1 MGDLELVGA
10 TLLTKP
16 GNKGTHAIWPM
27 TVMCFFSVMALFRI
41 FLYAFSVSVSYPV
54 LAAVGA
60 ALCVWFTFIF
70 EYRALVRYRF
80 FALLFSIMLWCF
92 GILLAQEAFKK
103 GLLYTFNCVAGQ
115 MNRTYQSGITI
126 ISDAGTGATIFFMF
140 LFFMVAWLMAEAV
153 IKRQDGAMFLF
164 VAFPVVICSL
174 LSGGRISKGAY
185 FVLLLC
191 FLCTYAGSSVR
202 VRRKLWGKDDEA
214 VFDTN
219 VKEARRVANMLAAF
233 CAGCGAVVVLL
244 AFFVVRP
251 AVNAPL
257 SVVSDVTAPV
267 KSSGLQFLYRFLPQV
282 SGGRLNLSLEG
293 VGGGVSDGVLGDV
306 DGTAYDEVESLKVTV
321 SEKPT
326 EILYLKGYVGADYT
340 QNRWGMGDA
349 DSLTDAALNWK
360 TDGDSLLYIQNMP
373 FLRMMYVQSRMG
385 GEFVSGD
392 AALDGAGAVDGSDA
406 VGGEE
411 AVSSRTISVERLN
424 ANTAYT
430 YVPYQAYLNDYY
442 DILGGDCS
450 VQGQTAQDD
459 RYEYFENSTYIDTM
473 KKWMD
478 VDASGSDGGDT
489 VGSGSGA
496 AGSDGG
502 DSAGALGSYNHQ
514 NMLDELEASYESYV
528 NTHYTDVPESQKR
541 IEKLCKK
548 KKKEWDKKL
557 EGNLSDTQKQ
567 DLSYEKIDDVKNFIV
582 RTLWERCEFSKS
594 ASKISDDEDYI
605 ERFMFEKK
613 KGDSTAFASAA
624 VVMFRSCGI
633 PARYVV
639 GYAAPANL
647 FSGQADG
654 SYMAVLQDDN
664 AHAWVEIYMPDCGW
678 TPVETTPGFAGT
690 IANLDMPEADTE
702 DTESIAD
709 KKDKDAD
716 RDGENTADTGADMKR
731 IRQLKLLLGT
741 VCGILLVIIAVILR
755 VWYVKR
761 RTLALDKRLSPG
773 DRVRIIFRSFY
784 ELLERD
790 GRISAKAGA
799 CVEAASMDTTRPEF
813 VDTVLAAY
821 PELVRSDF
829 EHFMSLVLMA
839 NYGPDKLDTEDCG
852 FAVVMYKRL
861 KKLVARKAVVRGYF

>member
-27 TVMCFFSVMALFRI
+27 TAMCFFSVMALFRI

-70 EYRALVRYRF
+70 EYRAWDRYRF
-80 FALLFSIMLWCF
+80 FVLLFSIMLWCF
-92 GILLAQEAFKK
+92 GILLAQDAFKK

-115 MNRTYQSGITI
+115 MNRTYQSGITL
-126 ISDAGTGATIFFMF
+126 ISDAGTGATIFFIF

-185 FVLLLC
+185 FVLFLC

-340 QNRWGMGDA
+340 QNRWSMGDA

-360 TDGDSLLYIQNMP
+360 TDGDSLLYIRNMP
-373 FLRMMYVQSRMG
+373 FLRMMYVQSRM
-385 GEFVSGD
+385 
-392 AALDGAGAVDGSDA
+392 DGAGEGDGSDA
-406 VGGEE
+406 VGGED

-459 RYEYFENSTYIDTM
+459 RYEYFESSAYVDTM

-478 VDASGSDGGDT
+478 VDASASDGGDT
-489 VGSGSGA
+489 
-496 AGSDGG
+496 
-502 DSAGALGSYNHQ
+502 AGALGSYNHR

-567 DLSYEKIDDVKNFIV
+567 DLSYEKIDDVKNFVV

-709 KKDKDAD
+709 KKDQDAD

-731 IRQLKLLLGT
+731 IRQIKLVLGT
-741 VCGILLVIIAVILR
+741 VCGILLVIIAIILR

-790 GRISAKAGA
+790 GRLAANEGA
-799 CVEAASMDTTRPEF
+799 CEDTNCMDTTRPEF
-813 VDTVLAAY
+813 VDAVIATY

-829 EHFMSLVLMA
+829 ERFMELVLMA
-839 NYGPDKLDTEDCG
+839 NYGPDKLDVGDCEL
-852 FAVVMYKRL
+852 AVVMYKRL
-861 KKLVARKAVVRGYF
+861 KKLVARKAVVRGYFG

>member
-27 TVMCFFSVMALFRI
+27 TAMCFFSVMALFRI
-41 FLYAFSVSVSYPV
+41 FLYAFSVSVSYQV

-60 ALCVWFTFIF
+60 AFCVWFTFIF
-70 EYRALVRYRF
+70 EYRAWDRYRF
-80 FALLFSIMLWCF
+80 FVLLFSIMLWCF
-92 GILLAQEAFKK
+92 GILLAQDAFKK

-115 MNRTYQSGITI
+115 MNRTYQSGITL
-126 ISDAGTGATIFFMF
+126 ISDAGTGATIFFIF

-202 VRRKLWGKDDEA
+202 VRRRLWGKGDEA

-233 CAGCGAVVVLL
+233 CAGFGTVVVLL

-340 QNRWGMGDA
+340 QNRWSMGDA

-373 FLRMMYVQSRMG
+373 FLRMMYVNSRMG
-385 GEFVSGD
+385 GDVASGD

-459 RYEYFENSTYIDTM
+459 RYEYFESSAYIDTM

-478 VDASGSDGGDT
+478 VDAS
-489 VGSGSGA
+489 
-496 AGSDGG
+496 GSDGG

-567 DLSYEKIDDVKNFIV
+567 DLSYEKIDDVKNFVV

-594 ASKISDDEDYI
+594 ASRISDDEDYI

-690 IANLDMPEADTE
+690 IANLDMPDADTE

-731 IRQLKLLLGT
+731 IRQLKLVLGE
-741 VCGILLVIIAVILR
+741 VCGSLLVIIVLLLR
-755 VWYVKR
+755 IWYVKR
-761 RTLALDKRLSPG
+761 RTLALDKRLSQG

-790 GRISAKAGA
+790 GRLAANEGA
-799 CVEAASMDTTRPEF
+799 CVDTNCMDTTRPEF
-813 VDTVLAAY
+813 VDAVLAAY

-839 NYGPDKLDTEDCG
+839 NYGPDKLDTEDCE

>member
-27 TVMCFFSVMALFRI
+27 TAMCFFSVMALFRI

-70 EYRALVRYRF
+70 EYRAWDRYRF
-80 FALLFSIMLWCF
+80 FVLLFSIMLWCF
-92 GILLAQEAFKK
+92 GILLAQDAFKK

-115 MNRTYQSGITI
+115 MNRTYQSGITL
-126 ISDAGTGATIFFMF
+126 ISDAGTGATIFFIF

-185 FVLLLC
+185 FVLLLG

-233 CAGCGAVVVLL
+233 CAGFGAVVVLF

-267 KSSGLQFLYRFLPQV
+267 KNSGLQFLYRFLPQV

-340 QNRWGMGDA
+340 QNRWSMGDA

-385 GEFVSGD
+385 GDFASGD
-392 AALDGAGAVDGSDA
+392 AALDGSGAVDGSDA
-406 VGGEE
+406 GEMSE

-442 DILGGDCS
+442 DIMGGDCS

-459 RYEYFENSTYIDTM
+459 RYEYFESSAYIDTM

-478 VDASGSDGGDT
+478 VDAGSTEAGTGAFKAGDT
-489 VGSGSGA
+489 A
-496 AGSDGG
+496 DAGSD
-502 DSAGALGSYNHQ
+502 SRNHQ

-567 DLSYEKIDDVKNFIV
+567 DLSYEKIDDVKNFVV

-594 ASKISDDEDYI
+594 ASRISDDEDYI

-731 IRQLKLLLGT
+731 IRQIKLVLGT
-741 VCGILLVIIAVILR
+741 VCGILLVIIAIILR

-790 GRISAKAGA
+790 GRLAANEGA
-799 CVEAASMDTTRPEF
+799 CEDTNCMDTTRPEF
-813 VDTVLAAY
+813 VDAVIAAY

-829 EHFMSLVLMA
+829 ERFMELVLMA
-839 NYGPDKLDTEDCG
+839 NYGPDKLDTEDCE

>member
-27 TVMCFFSVMALFRI
+27 TAMCFFSVMALFRI

-60 ALCVWFTFIF
+60 AFCVWFTFIF
-70 EYRALVRYRF
+70 EYRAWDRYRF
-80 FALLFSIMLWCF
+80 FVLLFSIMLWCF

-115 MNRTYQSGITI
+115 MNRTYQSGITL
-126 ISDAGTGATIFFMF
+126 ISDAGTGATIFFIF

-202 VRRKLWGKDDEA
+202 VRRRLWGKDDEA

-219 VKEARRVANMLAAF
+219 VKEARRIANMLAAF
-233 CAGCGAVVVLL
+233 CAGFGAVVVLL

-373 FLRMMYVQSRMG
+373 FLRMMYVNSRMG
-385 GEFVSGD
+385 GDFASGD
-392 AALDGAGAVDGSDA
+392 AALDGAGSVDGSDA
-406 VGGEE
+406 VGMSE

-489 VGSGSGA
+489 
-496 AGSDGG
+496 
-502 DSAGALGSYNHQ
+502 AGALGSYNHQ

-528 NTHYTDVPESQKR
+528 NTHYTYVPESQKR

-567 DLSYEKIDDVKNFIV
+567 DLSYEKIDDVKNFVV

-731 IRQLKLLLGT
+731 IRQLKMVLGA
-741 VCGILLVIIAVILR
+741 VCGSLLVIIVLLLR
-755 VWYVKR
+755 IWYVKR

-790 GRISAKAGA
+790 GRLAANEGA
-799 CVEAASMDTTRPEF
+799 CEDTASMDTTRPEF
-813 VDTVLAAY
+813 VDAVLAAY

-839 NYGPDKLDTEDCG
+839 NYGPDKLDTEDCEL
-852 FAVVMYKRL
+852 AVVMYKRL
-861 KKLVARKAVVRGYF
+861 KKLVARQAVVRGYF

>member
-1 MGDLELVGA
+1 MGDLELVGV

-54 LAAVGA
+54 LVAVGA
-60 ALCVWFTFIF
+60 VLCVWFTFIF
-70 EYRALVRYRF
+70 EYKALVRYRF
-80 FALLFSIMLWCF
+80 FVLLFSIMLWCF

-115 MNRTYQSGITI
+115 MNRTYQSGITL

-233 CAGCGAVVVLL
+233 CAGFGAVVVLL

-340 QNRWGMGDA
+340 QNRWSMGDA

-360 TDGDSLLYIQNMP
+360 TDGDSLLYIRNMP
-373 FLRMMYVQSRMG
+373 FLRMMYVQSRM
-385 GEFVSGD
+385 
-392 AALDGAGAVDGSDA
+392 DGAGEWDGSDA
-406 VGGEE
+406 VGGED

-442 DILGGDCS
+442 DIMGGDCS

-478 VDASGSDGGDT
+478 VDASASDGGDT
-489 VGSGSGA
+489 AGSGSGA
-496 AGSDGG
+496 TGSDDG

-605 ERFMFEKK
+605 EHFMFEKK

-709 KKDKDAD
+709 KKDQDAD

-731 IRQLKLLLGT
+731 IRQIKLVLGA
-741 VCGILLVIIAVILR
+741 VCGSLLVIIVLLLR
-755 VWYVKR
+755 IWYVKR
-761 RTLALDKRLSPG
+761 RTHALDKRLSPG

-790 GRISAKAGA
+790 GRLAANEGA
-799 CVEAASMDTTRPEF
+799 CEDTNCMDTTRPEF
-813 VDTVLAAY
+813 VDVVIATY

-829 EHFMSLVLMA
+829 ERFMELVLMA
-839 NYGPDKLDTEDCG
+839 NYGPDKLDTEDCE

>member
-27 TVMCFFSVMALFRI
+27 MVMCFFSVMALFRI
-41 FLYAFSVSVSYPV
+41 FLYAFSVSVNYPV

-60 ALCVWFTFIF
+60 AICVWFTFIF
-70 EYRALVRYRF
+70 EYRALAGYRF
-80 FALLFSIMLWCF
+80 FVLLFSIMVWCF

-103 GLLYTFNCVAGQ
+103 GLLYTFNCIAGQ
-115 MNRTYQSGITI
+115 MNRTYQSGITL
-126 ISDAGTGATIFFMF
+126 ISDAGTGETVFLSFMF
-140 LFFMVAWLMAEAV
+140 FVVAWLMAEAV
-153 IKRQDGAMFLF
+153 IKRQDGAMFLL

-174 LSGGRISKGAY
+174 LGGGRISKGAY

-202 VRRKLWGKDDEA
+202 VRRKLWGKGDEA
-214 VFDTN
+214 VFDSN

-233 CAGCGAVVVLL
+233 CAGCGAVVLLL

-257 SVVSDVTAPV
+257 SVASDVTAPV
-267 KSSGLQFLYRFLPQV
+267 KSSGLKFLYRFLPKV

-326 EILYLKGYVGADYT
+326 EILYLKGYVGAEYT
-340 QNRWGMGDA
+340 PNRWSMGYA

-373 FLRMMYVQSRMG
+373 FLRMMYVKSRMG
-385 GEFVSGD
+385 GDFASGD
-392 AALDGAGAVDGSDA
+392 AALDGGGAVDGSDA
-406 VGGEE
+406 GGMSE

-442 DILGGDCS
+442 NILGGDCS

-459 RYEYFENSTYIDTM
+459 RYEYFESSAYIDTM

-478 VDASGSDGGDT
+478 VDAGSD
-489 VGSGSGA
+489 SKK
-496 AGSDGG
+496 
-502 DSAGALGSYNHQ
+502 HR

-567 DLSYEKIDDVKNFIV
+567 DLSYEKIDDVKNFVV

-624 VVMFRSCGI
+624 VVMFRSLGI

-664 AHAWVEIYMPDCGW
+664 AHAWAEIYMPDCGW

-716 RDGENTADTGADMKR
+716 RDGEDTAGTGADMKR

-773 DRVRIIFRSFY
+773 ERVRIIFISFY
-784 ELLERD
+784 KLLERD
-790 GRISAKAGA
+790 GRISAKAGD
-799 CVEAASMDTTRPEF
+799 CVDATGMDTTRPEF
-813 VDTVLAAY
+813 VDAVMADY
-821 PELVRSDF
+821 PELARSDF
-829 EHFMSLVLMA
+829 ERFMELVLMA
-839 NYGPDKLDTEDCG
+839 NYGPDKLEAGDCEL
-852 FAVVMYKRL
+852 AVVMYKRL

>member
-1 MGDLELVGA
+1 MGDLELVGV

-54 LAAVGA
+54 LVAVGA
-60 ALCVWFTFIF
+60 VLCVWFTFIF
-70 EYRALVRYRF
+70 EYKALVRYRF
-80 FALLFSIMLWCF
+80 FVLLFSIMLWCF

-115 MNRTYQSGITI
+115 MNRTYQSGITL

-202 VRRKLWGKDDEA
+202 VRRRLWGKDDEA

-219 VKEARRVANMLAAF
+219 VKEARRIANMLAAF
-233 CAGCGAVVVLL
+233 CAGFGAVVVLL

-340 QNRWGMGDA
+340 QNRWSMGDA

-360 TDGDSLLYIQNMP
+360 TDGDSLLYIRNMP
-373 FLRMMYVQSRMG
+373 FLRMMYVQSRM
-385 GEFVSGD
+385 
-392 AALDGAGAVDGSDA
+392 DGAGAVDGSDA
-406 VGGEE
+406 VGGED

-442 DILGGDCS
+442 DIMGGDCS

-478 VDASGSDGGDT
+478 VDAGSTEAGTGAFKAGDT
-489 VGSGSGA
+489 A
-496 AGSDGG
+496 DAGSD
-502 DSAGALGSYNHQ
+502 SRNHQ

-567 DLSYEKIDDVKNFIV
+567 DLSYEKIDDVKNFVV

-709 KKDKDAD
+709 KKDQDAD

-731 IRQLKLLLGT
+731 IRQIKLLLGT
-741 VCGILLVIIAVILR
+741 VCGILLVIIAIILR

-790 GRISAKAGA
+790 GRLAANEGA
-799 CVEAASMDTTRPEF
+799 CEDTNCMDTTRPEF
-813 VDTVLAAY
+813 VDVVIATY

-829 EHFMSLVLMA
+829 ERFMELVLMA
-839 NYGPDKLDTEDCG
+839 NYGPDKLDTEDCE

>member
-1 MGDLELVGA
+1 MGDLELIGA

-27 TVMCFFSVMALFRI
+27 MVMCFFSVMALFRI

-60 ALCVWFTFIF
+60 AFCVWFTFIF
-70 EYRALVRYRF
+70 EYRAWDRYRF
-80 FALLFSIMLWCF
+80 FVLLFSIMLWCF
-92 GILLAQEAFKK
+92 GILLAQDAFKK

-115 MNRTYQSGITI
+115 MNRTYQSGITL
-126 ISDAGTGATIFFMF
+126 ISDAGTGATIFFIF

-202 VRRKLWGKDDEA
+202 VRRRLWGKDDEA

-385 GEFVSGD
+385 GDFASGD

-406 VGGEE
+406 VGMSE

-489 VGSGSGA
+489 
-496 AGSDGG
+496 
-502 DSAGALGSYNHQ
+502 AGALGSYNHQ

-528 NTHYTDVPESQKR
+528 NTHYTYVPESQKR

-548 KKKEWDKKL
+548 KKKEWDNKL

-567 DLSYEKIDDVKNFIV
+567 DLSYEKIDDVKNFVV

-716 RDGENTADTGADMKR
+716 RDGENTADTEADMKR
-731 IRQLKLLLGT
+731 IRQLKLVLGA
-741 VCGILLVIIAVILR
+741 VCGSLLVIIVLLLR
-755 VWYVKR
+755 IWYVKR
-761 RTLALDKRLSPG
+761 RTLALDKRLSSG

-790 GRISAKAGA
+790 GRLAANEGA
-799 CVEAASMDTTRPEF
+799 CVDTNCMDTTRPEF
-813 VDTVLAAY
+813 VDAVIAAY

-829 EHFMSLVLMA
+829 ERFMELVLMA
-839 NYGPDKLDTEDCG
+839 NYGPDKLDTEDCE

>member
-27 TVMCFFSVMALFRI
+27 MVMCFFSVMALFRI
-41 FLYAFSVSVSYPV
+41 FLYAFSVSVNYPV

-70 EYRALVRYRF
+70 EYRALARYRF
-80 FALLFSIMLWCF
+80 FVLLCSIMLWCF

-103 GLLYTFNCVAGQ
+103 GLLYTFNCIAGQ
-115 MNRTYQSGITI
+115 MNRTYQSGITL
-126 ISDAGTGATIFFMF
+126 ISDAGTGATIFFGFM
-140 LFFMVAWLMAEAV
+140 FFMGAWLMAEAV

-202 VRRKLWGKDDEA
+202 VRRKLWGKGDEA
-214 VFDTN
+214 LFDTN
-219 VKEARRVANMLAAF
+219 VKEARRAANMLAAF
-233 CAGCGAVVVLL
+233 CAGFGAVVVLL

-293 VGGGVSDGVLGDV
+293 VGGGVSDGELGDV

-340 QNRWGMGDA
+340 PNRWRMGDA

-373 FLRMMYVQSRMG
+373 FLRMMYVQSRMDG
-385 GEFVSGD
+385 
-392 AALDGAGAVDGSDA
+392 AALDGAGDGDGSDA
-406 VGGEE
+406 KEGEE

-442 DILGGDCS
+442 NILGGDCS

-459 RYEYFENSTYIDTM
+459 RYEYFENSTYMDTM

-478 VDASGSDGGDT
+478 VDASASDGGDT
-489 VGSGSGA
+489 
-496 AGSDGG
+496 
-502 DSAGALGSYNHQ
+502 AGALGSYNHR

-567 DLSYEKIDDVKNFIV
+567 DLSYEKIDDVKNFVV

-690 IANLDMPEADTE
+690 IDNLDMPETDTE

-716 RDGENTADTGADMKR
+716 RDGEDTAGTGADMKR
-731 IRQLKLLLGT
+731 IRQLKMALGA
-741 VCGILLVIIAVILR
+741 VCGSLIVIIVFLLR
-755 VWYVKR
+755 IWYVKR
-761 RTLALDKRLSPG
+761 RNLALKKGLSPG
-773 DRVRIIFRSFY
+773 ERVRIIFISFY

-790 GRISAKAGA
+790 GRISAKDAAG
-799 CVEAASMDTTRPEF
+799 MDTTRPEF
-813 VDTVLAAY
+813 VDAVLDAY

-829 EHFMSLVLMA
+829 ERFMELVLMA
-839 NYGPDKLDTEDCG
+839 NYGPDKLEACDCEL
-852 FAVVMYKRL
+852 AVVMYKRL
-861 KKLVARKAVVRGYF
+861 KKLVARKTVVRGYF

>member
-27 TVMCFFSVMALFRI
+27 TAMCFFSVMALFRI

-70 EYRALVRYRF
+70 EYRAWDRYRF
-80 FALLFSIMLWCF
+80 FVLLFSIMLWCF
-92 GILLAQEAFKK
+92 GILLAQAAFRK

-115 MNRTYQSGITI
+115 MNRTYQSGITL

-202 VRRKLWGKDDEA
+202 VRRRLWGKDDEA

-219 VKEARRVANMLAAF
+219 VKEARRIANMLAAF
-233 CAGCGAVVVLL
+233 CAGFGAVVVLL

-267 KSSGLQFLYRFLPQV
+267 KSSGLQFMYRFLPQV

-373 FLRMMYVQSRMG
+373 FLRMMYVNSRMG
-385 GEFVSGD
+385 GDFASGD

-406 VGGEE
+406 VEMSE

-442 DILGGDCS
+442 DVLGGDCS

-478 VDASGSDGGDT
+478 VDAS
-489 VGSGSGA
+489 
-496 AGSDGG
+496 GSDGG

-567 DLSYEKIDDVKNFIV
+567 DLSYEKIDDVKNFVV

-594 ASKISDDEDYI
+594 ASRISDDEDYI

-731 IRQLKLLLGT
+731 IRQLKLVLGT
-741 VCGILLVIIAVILR
+741 VCGILLVIIVVILR

-784 ELLERD
+784 ELIERD
-790 GRISAKAGA
+790 GRLAANEGA
-799 CVEAASMDTTRPEF
+799 CEDTNCMDTTSPEF
-813 VDTVLAAY
+813 VDAVIAAY

-839 NYGPDKLDTEDCG
+839 NYGPDKLDAEDCEL
-852 FAVVMYKRL
+852 AVVMYKRL

>member
-27 TVMCFFSVMALFRI
+27 MVMCFFSVIALFRI
-41 FLYAFSVSVSYPV
+41 FLYAFSVSVNYPV

-70 EYRALVRYRF
+70 EYRALARYRF
-80 FALLFSIMLWCF
+80 FVLLCSIMLWCF

-103 GLLYTFNCVAGQ
+103 GLLYTFNCIAGQ
-115 MNRTYQSGITI
+115 MNRTYQSGITL
-126 ISDAGTGATIFFMF
+126 ISDAGTGATIFLGFMF
-140 LFFMVAWLMAEAV
+140 FVVAWLMAEAV

-202 VRRKLWGKDDEA
+202 VRRKLWGKGDEA

-219 VKEARRVANMLAAF
+219 VKEARRAANMLAAF
-233 CAGCGAVVVLL
+233 CAGFGAVVVLL

-293 VGGGVSDGVLGDV
+293 VGGGVSDGELGDV

-340 QNRWGMGDA
+340 QNRWRMGDA

-373 FLRMMYVQSRMG
+373 FLRMMYVQSRMDG
-385 GEFVSGD
+385 
-392 AALDGAGAVDGSDA
+392 AALDDAGDGDGSDA
-406 VGGEE
+406 EEGEE

-442 DILGGDCS
+442 NILGGDCS

-459 RYEYFENSTYIDTM
+459 RYEYFENSTYMDTM

-478 VDASGSDGGDT
+478 VDASASDGGDT
-489 VGSGSGA
+489 
-496 AGSDGG
+496 
-502 DSAGALGSYNHQ
+502 AGALGSYNHR

-567 DLSYEKIDDVKNFIV
+567 DLSYEKIDDVKNFVV

-690 IANLDMPEADTE
+690 IDNLDMPETDTE

-716 RDGENTADTGADMKR
+716 RDGEDTAGTGADMKR
-731 IRQLKLLLGT
+731 IRQLKMALGA
-741 VCGILLVIIAVILR
+741 VCGSLIVIIVFLLR
-755 VWYVKR
+755 IWYVKR
-761 RTLALDKRLSPG
+761 RNLALKKGLSPG
-773 DRVRIIFRSFY
+773 ERVRIIFISFY

-790 GRISAKAGA
+790 GRISAKDAAG
-799 CVEAASMDTTRPEF
+799 MDTTRPEF
-813 VDTVLAAY
+813 VDAVLDAY

-839 NYGPDKLDTEDCG
+839 NYGPDKLEAGDCEL
-852 FAVVMYKRL
+852 AVVMYKRL

>member
-27 TVMCFFSVMALFRI
+27 TVMCFLSVMALFRI

-60 ALCVWFTFIF
+60 AFCVWFTFIF
-70 EYRALVRYRF
+70 EYRAWDRYRF
-80 FALLFSIMLWCF
+80 FVLLFSIMLWCF

-115 MNRTYQSGITI
+115 MNRTYQSGITL
-126 ISDAGTGATIFFMF
+126 ISDAGTGATIFFIF

-202 VRRKLWGKDDEA
+202 VRRRLWGKDDEA

-219 VKEARRVANMLAAF
+219 VKEARRIANMLVAF

-349 DSLTDAALNWK
+349 NSLTDAALNWK

-385 GEFVSGD
+385 GEFASGD
-392 AALDGAGAVDGSDA
+392 AALDGAGAVEGSDS
-406 VGGEE
+406 VGMSE

-442 DILGGDCS
+442 DIMGGDCS

-459 RYEYFENSTYIDTM
+459 RYEYFESSAYINTM

-478 VDASGSDGGDT
+478 VDASGSDGGD
-489 VGSGSGA
+489 S
-496 AGSDGG
+496 AGS
-502 DSAGALGSYNHQ
+502 LGLYNHQ

-567 DLSYEKIDDVKNFIV
+567 DLSYEKIDDVKNFVV

-716 RDGENTADTGADMKR
+716 RDGENTADTEADMKR
-731 IRQLKLLLGT
+731 IRQLKLVLGA
-741 VCGILLVIIAVILR
+741 VCGSLLVIIVLLLR
-755 VWYVKR
+755 IWYVKR
-761 RTLALDKRLSPG
+761 RTLALDKRLSQG

-790 GRISAKAGA
+790 GRLAANEGA
-799 CVEAASMDTTRPEF
+799 CVDTNCMDTTRPEF
-813 VDTVLAAY
+813 VDAVIAAY

-839 NYGPDKLDTEDCG
+839 NYGPDKLDTEDCEL
-852 FAVVMYKRL
+852 AVVMYKRL
-861 KKLVARKAVVRGYF
+861 KKLVARQAVVRGYF

>member
-27 TVMCFFSVMALFRI
+27 MVMCFFSVMALFRI
-41 FLYAFSVSVSYPV
+41 FLYAFSVSVNYPV

-70 EYRALVRYRF
+70 EYRALARYRF
-80 FALLFSIMLWCF
+80 LVLLFSIILWCF

-103 GLLYTFNCVAGQ
+103 GLLYTFNCIAGQ
-115 MNRTYQSGITI
+115 MNRTYQSGITL
-126 ISDAGTGATIFFMF
+126 ISDAGTGATIFFGFMF
-140 LFFMVAWLMAEAV
+140 FAVAWLMAEAV

-202 VRRKLWGKDDEA
+202 VRRKLWGKGDEA

-219 VKEARRVANMLAAF
+219 VKEARRAANMLAAF
-233 CAGCGAVVVLL
+233 CAGLGAVVVLL

-293 VGGGVSDGVLGDV
+293 VGGGVSDGELGDV

-340 QNRWGMGDA
+340 PNRWSMGDA

-373 FLRMMYVQSRMG
+373 FLRMMYVQSRMDG
-385 GEFVSGD
+385 
-392 AALDGAGAVDGSDA
+392 AALDGAGDGDGSDA
-406 VGGEE
+406 EE

-442 DILGGDCS
+442 NILGGDCS

-459 RYEYFENSTYIDTM
+459 RYEYFENSTYMDTM

-478 VDASGSDGGDT
+478 VDASASDGGDT
-489 VGSGSGA
+489 SGSGSGA

-502 DSAGALGSYNHQ
+502 DTAGALGSYNHR

-528 NTHYTDVPESQKR
+528 NTHYTDVLR
-541 IEKLCKK
+541 A
-548 KKKEWDKKL
+548 
-557 EGNLSDTQKQ
+557 
-567 DLSYEKIDDVKNFIV
+567 
-582 RTLWERCEFSKS
+582 KS
-594 ASKISDDEDYI
+594 ASKS
-605 ERFMFEKK
+605 
-613 KGDSTAFASAA
+613 FA
-624 VVMFRSCGI
+624 
-633 PARYVV
+633 
-639 GYAAPANL
+639 
-647 FSGQADG
+647 
-654 SYMAVLQDDN
+654 
-664 AHAWVEIYMPDCGW
+664 
-678 TPVETTPGFAGT
+678 
-690 IANLDMPEADTE
+690 
-702 DTESIAD
+702 
-709 KKDKDAD
+709 
-716 RDGENTADTGADMKR
+716 
-731 IRQLKLLLGT
+731 
-741 VCGILLVIIAVILR
+741 
-755 VWYVKR
+755 KR
-761 RTLALDKRLSPG
+761 RKRSG
-773 DRVRIIFRSFY
+773 TRSLR
-784 ELLERD
+784 E
-790 GRISAKAGA
+790 I
-799 CVEAASMDTTRPEF
+799 
-813 VDTVLAAY
+813 
-821 PELVRSDF
+821 
-829 EHFMSLVLMA
+829 
-839 NYGPDKLDTEDCG
+839 
-852 FAVVMYKRL
+852 
-861 KKLVARKAVVRGYF
+861 

>member
-27 TVMCFFSVMALFRI
+27 TVMCFLSVMALFRI

-70 EYRALVRYRF
+70 EYRAWDRYRF
-80 FALLFSIMLWCF
+80 FVLLFSIMLWCF
-92 GILLAQEAFKK
+92 GILLAQDAFKK

-115 MNRTYQSGITI
+115 MNRTYQSGITL
-126 ISDAGTGATIFFMF
+126 ISDAGTGATIFFIF

-219 VKEARRVANMLAAF
+219 VKEARRIANMLAAF
-233 CAGCGAVVVLL
+233 CAGFGAVVVLL

-326 EILYLKGYVGADYT
+326 EILYLKGYVGADYM

-360 TDGDSLLYIQNMP
+360 TDGDSLLYIRNMP
-373 FLRMMYVQSRMG
+373 FLRMMYVQSRM
-385 GEFVSGD
+385 
-392 AALDGAGAVDGSDA
+392 DGAGAVDGSDA
-406 VGGEE
+406 VGGED

-594 ASKISDDEDYI
+594 ASRISDDEDYI

-716 RDGENTADTGADMKR
+716 RDGENTADTEADMKR
-731 IRQLKLLLGT
+731 IRQLKLVLGA
-741 VCGILLVIIAVILR
+741 VCGSLLVIIVLLLR
-755 VWYVKR
+755 IWYVKR

-790 GRISAKAGA
+790 GRLAANEGA
-799 CVEAASMDTTRPEF
+799 CEDTNCMDTTRPEF
-813 VDTVLAAY
+813 VDAVIAAY

-829 EHFMSLVLMA
+829 ERFMELVLMA
-839 NYGPDKLDTEDCG
+839 NYGPDKLDTEDCE

>member
-27 TVMCFFSVMALFRI
+27 TAICFFSVMALFRI

-70 EYRALVRYRF
+70 EYRAWDRYRF
-80 FALLFSIMLWCF
+80 FVLLFSIMLWCF
-92 GILLAQEAFKK
+92 GILLAQDAFKK

-115 MNRTYQSGITI
+115 MNRTYQSGITL
-126 ISDAGTGATIFFMF
+126 ISDAGTGATIFFIF

-340 QNRWGMGDA
+340 QNRWSMGDA

-360 TDGDSLLYIQNMP
+360 TDGDSLLYIQNIP
-373 FLRMMYVQSRMG
+373 FLRMMYVNSRMG
-385 GEFVSGD
+385 GDVASGD

-459 RYEYFENSTYIDTM
+459 RYEYFESSAYIDTM

-478 VDASGSDGGDT
+478 VDAS
-489 VGSGSGA
+489 
-496 AGSDGG
+496 GSDGG

-567 DLSYEKIDDVKNFIV
+567 DLSYEKIDDVKNFVV

-716 RDGENTADTGADMKR
+716 RDGENTADTEADMKR
-731 IRQLKLLLGT
+731 IRQLKFLLGT

-761 RTLALDKRLSPG
+761 RTLALDKRLSQG

-790 GRISAKAGA
+790 GRLAANAGA
-799 CVEAASMDTTRPEF
+799 CVEDASMDTTRPEF
-813 VDTVLAAY
+813 VDAVLAAY
-821 PELVRSDF
+821 PELIRSDF
-829 EHFMSLVLMA
+829 ERFMSLVLMA
-839 NYGPDKLDTEDCG
+839 NYGPDKLDTEDCE

>member
-1 MGDLELVGA
+1 M
-10 TLLTKP
+10 
-16 GNKGTHAIWPM
+16 
-27 TVMCFFSVMALFRI
+27 
-41 FLYAFSVSVSYPV
+41 
-54 LAAVGA
+54 
-60 ALCVWFTFIF
+60 
-70 EYRALVRYRF
+70 
-80 FALLFSIMLWCF
+80 
-92 GILLAQEAFKK
+92 
-103 GLLYTFNCVAGQ
+103 
-115 MNRTYQSGITI
+115 
-126 ISDAGTGATIFFMF
+126 
-140 LFFMVAWLMAEAV
+140 
-153 IKRQDGAMFLF
+153 
-164 VAFPVVICSL
+164 
-174 LSGGRISKGAY
+174 
-185 FVLLLC
+185 
-191 FLCTYAGSSVR
+191 
-202 VRRKLWGKDDEA
+202 
-214 VFDTN
+214 
-219 VKEARRVANMLAAF
+219 
-233 CAGCGAVVVLL
+233 
-244 AFFVVRP
+244 
-251 AVNAPL
+251 
-257 SVVSDVTAPV
+257 
-267 KSSGLQFLYRFLPQV
+267 
-282 SGGRLNLSLEG
+282 
-293 VGGGVSDGVLGDV
+293 
-306 DGTAYDEVESLKVTV
+306 
-321 SEKPT
+321 
-326 EILYLKGYVGADYT
+326 
-340 QNRWGMGDA
+340 
-349 DSLTDAALNWK
+349 
-360 TDGDSLLYIQNMP
+360 
-373 FLRMMYVQSRMG
+373 
-385 GEFVSGD
+385 
-392 AALDGAGAVDGSDA
+392 
-406 VGGEE
+406 
-411 AVSSRTISVERLN
+411 
-424 ANTAYT
+424 
-430 YVPYQAYLNDYY
+430 
-442 DILGGDCS
+442 
-450 VQGQTAQDD
+450 
-459 RYEYFENSTYIDTM
+459 DTM

-478 VDASGSDGGDT
+478 VDASASDGGDT
-489 VGSGSGA
+489 AGSGSGA

-502 DSAGALGSYNHQ
+502 DIAGALGSYNHR

-567 DLSYEKIDDVKNFIV
+567 DLSYEKIDDVKNFVV

-690 IANLDMPEADTE
+690 IDNLDMPEADTE

-716 RDGENTADTGADMKR
+716 RDGEDTAGTGADMKR

-773 DRVRIIFRSFY
+773 DRVRIIFISFY
-784 ELLERD
+784 KLLERD
-790 GRISAKAGA
+790 GRLAADEGA
-799 CVEAASMDTTRPEF
+799 CVDTTRPEF
-813 VDTVLAAY
+813 VDAVMDAY

-839 NYGPDKLDTEDCG
+839 NYGPDKLEAGDCEL
-852 FAVVMYKRL
+852 AVVMYKRL
-861 KKLVARKAVVRGYF
+861 KKLVARKTVVRGYF

>member
-10 TLLTKP
+10 TLFTKP

-27 TVMCFFSVMALFRI
+27 TAMCFFSVMALFRI

-60 ALCVWFTFIF
+60 AFCVWFTFIF
-70 EYRALVRYRF
+70 EYRAWDRYRF
-80 FALLFSIMLWCF
+80 FVLLFSIMLWCF

-115 MNRTYQSGITI
+115 MNRTYQSGITL
-126 ISDAGTGATIFFMF
+126 ISDAGTGATIFFIF

-191 FLCTYAGSSVR
+191 FLCTYAGSSVC
-202 VRRKLWGKDDEA
+202 VRRRLWGKDDEA

-219 VKEARRVANMLAAF
+219 VKEARRVTNMLAAF
-233 CAGCGAVVVLL
+233 CAGFGAVVVIL

-306 DGTAYDEVESLKVTV
+306 DGTAYDEVESFKVTV

-340 QNRWGMGDA
+340 QNRWSMGDA

-373 FLRMMYVQSRMG
+373 FLRMMYVNSRMG
-385 GEFVSGD
+385 GEFASGD
-392 AALDGAGAVDGSDA
+392 AAFVGAGAVDGSDA
-406 VGGEE
+406 VGMSE

-478 VDASGSDGGDT
+478 VDAS
-489 VGSGSGA
+489 
-496 AGSDGG
+496 GSDGG

-567 DLSYEKIDDVKNFIV
+567 DLSYEKIDDVKNFVV

-702 DTESIAD
+702 DAESIAD

-716 RDGENTADTGADMKR
+716 RDGENTADTEADMKR
-731 IRQLKLLLGT
+731 IRQLKLVLGA
-741 VCGILLVIIAVILR
+741 VCGSLLVIIVLLLR
-755 VWYVKR
+755 IWYVRR

-790 GRISAKAGA
+790 GRLAANEGA
-799 CVEAASMDTTRPEF
+799 CEDTNCMDTTRPEF
-813 VDTVLAAY
+813 VDVVMAAY

-839 NYGPDKLDTEDCG
+839 NYGPDKLDVGDCEL
-852 FAVVMYKRL
+852 AVVMYKRL
-861 KKLVARKAVVRGYF
+861 KKLVARRAVVRGYF

>member
-27 TVMCFFSVMALFRI
+27 TAICFFSVMALFRI

-70 EYRALVRYRF
+70 EYRAWDRYRF
-80 FALLFSIMLWCF
+80 FVLLFSIMLWCF
-92 GILLAQEAFKK
+92 GILLAQDAFKK

-115 MNRTYQSGITI
+115 MNRTYQSGITL
-126 ISDAGTGATIFFMF
+126 ISDAGTGATIFFIF

-340 QNRWGMGDA
+340 QNRWSMGDA

-360 TDGDSLLYIQNMP
+360 TDGDSLLYIQNIP
-373 FLRMMYVQSRMG
+373 FLRMMYVNSRMG
-385 GEFVSGD
+385 GDVASGD

-442 DILGGDCS
+442 DIMGGDCS

-459 RYEYFENSTYIDTM
+459 RYEYFESSAYIDTM

-478 VDASGSDGGDT
+478 VDAS
-489 VGSGSGA
+489 
-496 AGSDGG
+496 GSDGG

-567 DLSYEKIDDVKNFIV
+567 DLSYEKIDDVKNFVV

-594 ASKISDDEDYI
+594 ASRISDDEDYI

-690 IANLDMPEADTE
+690 IANLDMPDADTE

-731 IRQLKLLLGT
+731 IRQFKMVLGT

-790 GRISAKAGA
+790 GRLAANEGA
-799 CVEAASMDTTRPEF
+799 CVDTNCMDTTRPEF
-813 VDTVLAAY
+813 VDAVLAAY

-839 NYGPDKLDTEDCG
+839 NYGPDKLDTEDCE

-861 KKLVARKAVVRGYF
+861 KKLVARKAVVRGYFGRI

>member
-1 MGDLELVGA
+1 MGDLEFVGA

-27 TVMCFFSVMALFRI
+27 TAMCFFSVMALFRI

-70 EYRALVRYRF
+70 EYRAWDRYRF
-80 FALLFSIMLWCF
+80 FVLLFSIMLWCF
-92 GILLAQEAFKK
+92 GILLAQDAFKK

-115 MNRTYQSGITI
+115 MNRTYQSGITL
-126 ISDAGTGATIFFMF
+126 ISDAGTGATIFFIF

-174 LSGGRISKGAY
+174 LSGGRISKRAY

-233 CAGCGAVVVLL
+233 CAGFGAVVVFL

-340 QNRWGMGDA
+340 QNRWSIGDA

-373 FLRMMYVQSRMG
+373 FLRMMYVNSRMG
-385 GEFVSGD
+385 GDFASGD

-406 VGGEE
+406 VGMSE

-459 RYEYFENSTYIDTM
+459 RYEYFENSAYINTM

-478 VDASGSDGGDT
+478 VDAS
-489 VGSGSGA
+489 
-496 AGSDGG
+496 GSDGG

-567 DLSYEKIDDVKNFIV
+567 DLSYEKIDDVKNFVV

-594 ASKISDDEDYI
+594 ASRISDDEDYI

-731 IRQLKLLLGT
+731 IRQLKLVLGT

-790 GRISAKAGA
+790 GRLAANEGA
-799 CVEAASMDTTRPEF
+799 CVDTNCMDTTRPEF
-813 VDTVLAAY
+813 VDAVIAAY
-821 PELVRSDF
+821 PELVKSDF
-829 EHFMSLVLMA
+829 ERFMELVLMA
-839 NYGPDKLDTEDCG
+839 NYGPDKLDTEDCEL
-852 FAVVMYKRL
+852 AVVMYKRL

>member
-27 TVMCFFSVMALFRI
+27 TVMCFLSVMALFRI

-70 EYRALVRYRF
+70 EYRAWDRYRF
-80 FALLFSIMLWCF
+80 FVLLFSIMLWCF
-92 GILLAQEAFKK
+92 GILFAQDAFKK

-115 MNRTYQSGITI
+115 MNRTYQSGITL

-202 VRRKLWGKDDEA
+202 VRRRLWGKDDEA

-219 VKEARRVANMLAAF
+219 VKEARRIANMLAAF
-233 CAGCGAVVVLL
+233 CAGFGAVVVLL

-340 QNRWGMGDA
+340 QNRWSMGDA

-360 TDGDSLLYIQNMP
+360 TDGDSLLYIRNMP
-373 FLRMMYVQSRMG
+373 FLRMMYVQSRM
-385 GEFVSGD
+385 
-392 AALDGAGAVDGSDA
+392 DGAGEWDGSDA
-406 VGGEE
+406 VGMSE

-567 DLSYEKIDDVKNFIV
+567 DLSYEKIDDVKNFVV

-594 ASKISDDEDYI
+594 ASRISDDDDYI

-731 IRQLKLLLGT
+731 IRQIKLVLGAVCGSLIVIIVLLLR
-741 VCGILLVIIAVILR
+741 I
-755 VWYVKR
+755 WYVKR

-790 GRISAKAGA
+790 GRLAANEGA
-799 CVEAASMDTTRPEF
+799 CEDTNCMDTTRPEF
-813 VDTVLAAY
+813 VDVVIATY

-829 EHFMSLVLMA
+829 ERFMELVLMA
-839 NYGPDKLDTEDCG
+839 NYGPDKLDTEDCEL
-852 FAVVMYKRL
+852 AVVMYKRL

>member
-1 MGDLELVGA
+1 MYICRLVCA
-10 TLLTKP
+10 REK
-16 GNKGTHAIWPM
+16 K
-27 TVMCFFSVMALFRI
+27 AL
-41 FLYAFSVSVSYPV
+41 
-54 LAAVGA
+54 
-60 ALCVWFTFIF
+60 
-70 EYRALVRYRF
+70 
-80 FALLFSIMLWCF
+80 
-92 GILLAQEAFKK
+92 
-103 GLLYTFNCVAGQ
+103 
-115 MNRTYQSGITI
+115 
-126 ISDAGTGATIFFMF
+126 
-140 LFFMVAWLMAEAV
+140 
-153 IKRQDGAMFLF
+153 
-164 VAFPVVICSL
+164 
-174 LSGGRISKGAY
+174 
-185 FVLLLC
+185 
-191 FLCTYAGSSVR
+191 
-202 VRRKLWGKDDEA
+202 
-214 VFDTN
+214 FDTN
-219 VKEARRVANMLAAF
+219 VKEARRAANMLAAF
-233 CAGCGAVVVLL
+233 CAGFGAVVVLL

-293 VGGGVSDGVLGDV
+293 VGGGVSDGELGDV

-340 QNRWGMGDA
+340 SNRWRMGDA

-373 FLRMMYVQSRMG
+373 FLRMMYVQSRMDG
-385 GEFVSGD
+385 
-392 AALDGAGAVDGSDA
+392 AALDGAGDGDGSDA
-406 VGGEE
+406 EE

-442 DILGGDCS
+442 NILGGDCS

-459 RYEYFENSTYIDTM
+459 RYEYFENSTYMDTM

-478 VDASGSDGGDT
+478 VDASASDGGDT
-489 VGSGSGA
+489 AGSGSGA

-502 DSAGALGSYNHQ
+502 DIAGALGSYNHR

-567 DLSYEKIDDVKNFIV
+567 DLSYEKIDDVKNFVV

-690 IANLDMPEADTE
+690 IDNLDMPEADTE

-716 RDGENTADTGADMKR
+716 RDGEDTAGTGADMKR

-773 DRVRIIFRSFY
+773 DRVRIIFISFY
-784 ELLERD
+784 KLLERD
-790 GRISAKAGA
+790 GRLAADEGA
-799 CVEAASMDTTRPEF
+799 CVDTTRPEF
-813 VDTVLAAY
+813 VDAVMDAY

-839 NYGPDKLDTEDCG
+839 NYGPDKLEAGDCEL
-852 FAVVMYKRL
+852 AVVMYKRL
-861 KKLVARKAVVRGYF
+861 KKLVARKTVVRGYF

>member
-70 EYRALVRYRF
+70 EYRAWDRYRF
-80 FALLFSIMLWCF
+80 FVLLFSIMLWCF

-115 MNRTYQSGITI
+115 MNRTYQSGITL
-126 ISDAGTGATIFFMF
+126 ISDAGTGATIFFIF

-191 FLCTYAGSSVR
+191 FLCTYAGSSVC
-202 VRRKLWGKDDEA
+202 VRRRLWGKGDEA

-219 VKEARRVANMLAAF
+219 VKEARRIANMLAAF
-233 CAGCGAVVVLL
+233 CAGFGAVVVLL

-340 QNRWGMGDA
+340 QNRWSMGDA

-373 FLRMMYVQSRMG
+373 FLRMMYVNSRMG
-385 GEFVSGD
+385 GDFASGD

-406 VGGEE
+406 VGMSE

-442 DILGGDCS
+442 DILGGDCT

-478 VDASGSDGGDT
+478 VDA
-489 VGSGSGA
+489 
-496 AGSDGG
+496 SDGG

-567 DLSYEKIDDVKNFIV
+567 DLSYEKIDDVKNFVV

-594 ASKISDDEDYI
+594 ASRIFDDEDYI

-690 IANLDMPEADTE
+690 IVNLDMPEADTE

-731 IRQLKLLLGT
+731 IRQLKMVLGT

-761 RTLALDKRLSPG
+761 RTLALDKRLSQG

-790 GRISAKAGA
+790 GRLAANAGA

-813 VDTVLAAY
+813 VDAVLAAY
-821 PELVRSDF
+821 PELIRSDF
-829 EHFMSLVLMA
+829 ERFMSLVLMA
-839 NYGPDKLDTEDCG
+839 NYGPDKLDTEDCE

>member
-27 TVMCFFSVMALFRI
+27 MVMCFFSVMALFRI
-41 FLYAFSVSVSYPV
+41 FLYAFSVSVNYPV

-60 ALCVWFTFIF
+60 
-70 EYRALVRYRF
+70 
-80 FALLFSIMLWCF
+80 
-92 GILLAQEAFKK
+92 
-103 GLLYTFNCVAGQ
+103 
-115 MNRTYQSGITI
+115 
-126 ISDAGTGATIFFMF
+126 TIFFCFMF
-140 LFFMVAWLMAEAV
+140 FVVAWLMAEAV

-185 FVLLLC
+185 FVMLLC
-191 FLCTYAGSSVR
+191 FLCTYAGSAVR
-202 VRRKLWGKDDEA
+202 VRRKLWGKGDEA
-214 VFDTN
+214 VFDSN
-219 VKEARRVANMLAAF
+219 VKEARRAANMLAAF
-233 CAGCGAVVVLL
+233 CAGFGAVVVLL

-340 QNRWGMGDA
+340 PNRWSMGDA

-373 FLRMMYVQSRMG
+373 FLRMMYVQSRMDG
-385 GEFVSGD
+385 
-392 AALDGAGAVDGSDA
+392 AALDGAGDGDGSDA
-406 VGGEE
+406 EEGEE

-442 DILGGDCS
+442 NILGGDCS

-459 RYEYFENSTYIDTM
+459 RYEYFESSAYMDTM

-478 VDASGSDGGDT
+478 VDASASDDGDT
-489 VGSGSGA
+489 
-496 AGSDGG
+496 
-502 DSAGALGSYNHQ
+502 AGALGSYNHR

-567 DLSYEKIDDVKNFIV
+567 DLSYEKIDDVKNFVV
-582 RTLWERCEFSKS
+582 RTLWERCEYSKS

-716 RDGENTADTGADMKR
+716 RDGEDTAGTGADMKR

-741 VCGILLVIIAVILR
+741 MCGILLVIIAVILR

-773 DRVRIIFRSFY
+773 DRVRIIFKSFY

-790 GRISAKAGA
+790 GRISAKAGD
-799 CVEAASMDTTRPEF
+799 CVDAAGLDTTRPEF
-813 VDTVLAAY
+813 VDAVLAVY

-829 EHFMSLVLMA
+829 ERFMELVLMA
-839 NYGPDKLDTEDCG
+839 NYGPDKLEAGDCEL
-852 FAVVMYKRL
+852 AVVMYKRL
-861 KKLVARKAVVRGYF
+861 KKLVARKAVVRGYLSK

>member
-27 TVMCFFSVMALFRI
+27 MVMCFFSVMALFRI
-41 FLYAFSVSVSYPV
+41 FLYAFSVSVNYPV

-60 ALCVWFTFIF
+60 AICVWFTFIF
-70 EYRALVRYRF
+70 EYRALARYRF
-80 FALLFSIMLWCF
+80 FVLLFSIMLWCF

-103 GLLYTFNCVAGQ
+103 GLLYTFNCIAGQ
-115 MNRTYQSGITI
+115 MNRTYQSGITL
-126 ISDAGTGATIFFMF
+126 ISDAGTGATIFFCFMF
-140 LFFMVAWLMAEAV
+140 FVVAWLMAEAV

-185 FVLLLC
+185 FVMLLC

-202 VRRKLWGKDDEA
+202 VRRKLWGKGDEA

-219 VKEARRVANMLAAF
+219 VKEARRAANMLAAF
-233 CAGCGAVVVLL
+233 CAGFGAVVVLL

-340 QNRWGMGDA
+340 SNRWSMGDA

-373 FLRMMYVQSRMG
+373 FLRMMYVNSRMG
-385 GEFVSGD
+385 MS
-392 AALDGAGAVDGSDA
+392 
-406 VGGEE
+406 E

-459 RYEYFENSTYIDTM
+459 RYEYFESSAYIDTM

-489 VGSGSGA
+489 AGAGSGA
-496 AGSDGG
+496 TGSDGG
-502 DSAGALGSYNHQ
+502 DSAGALGSYNHK

-567 DLSYEKIDDVKNFIV
+567 DLSYEKIDDVKNFVV

-594 ASKISDDEDYI
+594 ASRISDDEDYI

-716 RDGENTADTGADMKR
+716 RDGEDTTGTGADMKR
-731 IRQLKLLLGT
+731 IRQLKLVLGA
-741 VCGILLVIIAVILR
+741 VCGSLIVIIVLLLR
-755 VWYVKR
+755 IWYVKR
-761 RTLALDKRLSPG
+761 RTLALDKRLSSG

-790 GRISAKAGA
+790 GRLAANEGA
-799 CVEAASMDTTRPEF
+799 CEDTNCMDTTRPEF
-813 VDTVLAAY
+813 VDAVIAAY

-839 NYGPDKLDTEDCG
+839 NYGPDKLDTEDG
-852 FAVVMYKRL
+852 ELAVVMYKRL

>member
-27 TVMCFFSVMALFRI
+27 TVICFCSVMALFRI

-60 ALCVWFTFIF
+60 AICVWFTFIF

-80 FALLFSIMLWCF
+80 FVLLFSIMLWCF
-92 GILLAQEAFKK
+92 GILLVQEAFKK
-103 GLLYTFNCVAGQ
+103 GLLYTFNCIAGQ
-115 MNRTYQSGITI
+115 MNRTYQSGITL
-126 ISDAGTGATIFFMF
+126 ISDAGTGATIFFIF
-140 LFFMVAWLMAEAV
+140 LFFVVAWLMAEAV

-164 VAFPVVICSL
+164 VSFSVVICSL

-214 VFDTN
+214 VFDSN

-233 CAGCGAVVVLL
+233 CAGFGAVVVLL

-360 TDGDSLLYIQNMP
+360 TDGDSLLYIRNMP
-373 FLRMMYVQSRMG
+373 FLRMMYVNSNMG
-385 GEFVSGD
+385 GK
-392 AALDGAGAVDGSDA
+392 
-406 VGGEE
+406 E

-478 VDASGSDGGDT
+478 VDASASDGGDT
-489 VGSGSGA
+489 AGSGSGA
-496 AGSDGG
+496 TGSDDG

-567 DLSYEKIDDVKNFIV
+567 DLSYEKIDDVKNFVV

-594 ASKISDDEDYI
+594 ASRISDDEDYI

-716 RDGENTADTGADMKR
+716 RDGENTADTWADMKR
-731 IRQLKLLLGT
+731 IRQLKMVLGAVCGSLIVIIVLLLR
-741 VCGILLVIIAVILR
+741 I
-755 VWYVKR
+755 WYVKR

-790 GRISAKAGA
+790 GRLAANEGA
-799 CVEAASMDTTRPEF
+799 CEDTNCMDTTRPEF
-813 VDTVLAAY
+813 VDVVIAAY

-829 EHFMSLVLMA
+829 ERFMELVLMA
-839 NYGPDKLDTEDCG
+839 NYGPDKLDVGDCEL
-852 FAVVMYKRL
+852 AVVMYKRL

>member
-27 TVMCFFSVMALFRI
+27 TVMCFLSVMALFRI

-70 EYRALVRYRF
+70 EYRAWDRYRF
-80 FALLFSIMLWCF
+80 FVLLFSIMLWCF
-92 GILLAQEAFKK
+92 GILLAQDAFKK

-115 MNRTYQSGITI
+115 MNRTYQSGITL

-164 VAFPVVICSL
+164 VAFPVEICSL

-233 CAGCGAVVVLL
+233 CAGFGAVVVLL

-340 QNRWGMGDA
+340 QNRWSMGDA

-360 TDGDSLLYIQNMP
+360 TDGDSLLYIRNMP
-373 FLRMMYVQSRMG
+373 FLRMMYVQSRM
-385 GEFVSGD
+385 
-392 AALDGAGAVDGSDA
+392 DGAGAVDGSDA
-406 VGGEE
+406 VGGED

-567 DLSYEKIDDVKNFIV
+567 DLSYEKIDDVKNFVV

-594 ASKISDDEDYI
+594 ASRISDDEDYI

-678 TPVETTPGFAGT
+678 TPVETTLGFAGT

-755 VWYVKR
+755 VWYVKI

-790 GRISAKAGA
+790 GRLAANEGA
-799 CVEAASMDTTRPEF
+799 CEDTNCMDTTRPEF
-813 VDTVLAAY
+813 VDVVIATY

-829 EHFMSLVLMA
+829 ERFMELVLMA
-839 NYGPDKLDTEDCG
+839 NYGPDKLDTEDCE